1 MTHKKKKR
9 KGKKLPSYNQ
19 KTLKKFI
26 IDIFRKDAG
35 KLYNYKQIA
44 KQLDIK
50 DHETRKLINNVLYQF
65 VNDGKLEE
73 VYTGKFKFIAK
84 GAFIT
89 GIVDMTMRGTA
100 YIVSDDIEEDI
111 FVSQVN
117 LNHALHGDEVKVY
130 IAARKKKRQLEGE
143 VVEIIKQSRTT
154 FVGVLEISKHFAFLI
169 PEGRNMPHD
178 LFIPLNKLKGAKN
191 GVKAIAE
198 IVEWP
203 KGAKNPIAE
212 IIEVLGTPGDN
223 EVEMHAILAEFELPY
238 KYPEKIIAEAEKI
251 ANEIKPSDIKNRRD
265 FREITTITIDPEDAK
280 DFDDAL
286 SIRTLENGNYE
297 IGVHIADVSHYVEQ
311 GTLLD
316 EEAYNRATSVY
327 LVDRVIPMLPERLSN
342 LICSLRP
349 DEEKLTFSAVFE
361 MDDNANVISK
371 WFGKTIIKSD
381 RRFTYDE
388 AQQII
393 ETGTGDFEDE
403 VLKMNELA
411 QKLREQRYRKG
422 SISFDKIEVK
432 FHIDEN
438 GKPID
443 VYFKK
448 SKEAN
453 KLIEEFMLLA
463 NKKVAEEIGK
473 GKSKNAE
480 KTFVYRIHDEPDLD
494 KLNTFSNFIKRYGY
508 KINLKSKKEIASS
521 MNNLLETVQGKSEQN
536 VIENLAIRS
545 MAKAEYSTD
554 NIGHYGL
561 AFDHYSHFTS
571 PIRRYPDLMVHRL
584 LELYNSGGQSA
595 NKAEYENSC
604 KHSSKMERTAAMA
617 ERASIKYKQVEFMQD
632 KLGQI
637 FDGVISGI
645 TEWGMYVE
653 IVENKIEGMV
663 SLREMDD
670 DFYIFNEKEYSIIGQ
685 SHGKK
690 FTIGDQVQIQ
700 ISKANLRR
708 KQLDFILVDELE

>member
-1 MTHKKKKR
+1 MGHKKKKYKR
-9 KGKKLPSYNQ
+9 KNLPSYNK
-19 KTLKKFI
+19 KTLIKFI
-26 IDIFRKDAG
+26 TDIFRKNAG

-44 KQLDIK
+44 KRLDVK
-50 DHETRKLINNVLYQF
+50 DNETRKLITKVLYQLA
-65 VNDGKLEE
+65 NEEKLEE
-73 VYTGKFKFIAK
+73 VYTGKFKFISK
-84 GAFIT
+84 GAFVT
-89 GIVDMTMRGTA
+89 GIVDMTKRGTA
-100 YIVSDDIEEDI
+100 YIVSDDIEEDV
-111 FVSQVN
+111 FVSQSN

-130 IAARKKKRQLEGE
+130 ICAKKKNRQLEGE
-143 VVEIIKQSRTT
+143 VVEIIKQARST
-154 FVGVLEISKHFAFLI
+154 FVGVLEISKHFAFLT
-169 PEGRNMPHD
+169 PESRNMPHD
-178 LFIPLNKLKGAKN
+178 LFIPLNKLNGAKN

-198 IVEWP
+198 ITEWP

-223 EVEMHAILAEFELPY
+223 DVEMHAILAEFDLPY
-238 KYPEKIIAEAEKI
+238 KYPERIIAEAEKI
-251 ANEIKPSDIKNRRD
+251 ANEIKTSDIKSRRD

-286 SIRTLENGNYE
+286 SIRTLKNGNYE
-297 IGVHIADVSHYVEQ
+297 VGIHIADVSHYVKP

-327 LVDRVIPMLPERLSN
+327 LVDRVVPMLPERLSN

-349 DEEKLTFSAVFE
+349 DEEKLTYSAVFE
-361 MDDNANVISK
+361 MDDKANVHSK
-371 WFGKTIIKSD
+371 WFGKTIIKSS

-393 ETGTGDFEDE
+393 ETGEGDFGDE

-411 QKLREQRYRKG
+411 QKLREQRYRRG

-432 FHIDEN
+432 FHINEN
-438 GKPID
+438 GKPLDI
-443 VYFKK
+443 YFKK

-473 GKSKNAE
+473 GKSKNAV
-480 KTFVYRIHDEPDLD
+480 KTFVYRVHDEPDLE

-508 KINLKSKKEIASS
+508 KISLKNKKEIAGS
-521 MNNLLETVQGKSEQN
+521 MNDLLETVQGKSEQN
-536 VIENLAIRS
+536 VIETLAIRS
-545 MAKAEYSTD
+545 MAKAEYSVD

-561 AFDHYSHFTS
+561 AFDHYTHFTS
-571 PIRRYPDLMVHRL
+571 PIRRYPDLIVHRL
-584 LELYNSGGQSA
+584 LESYMNGGQSA
-595 NKAEYENSC
+595 NKAEYEKNC
-604 KHSSKMERTAAMA
+604 KQSSKMEQKAAMA

-670 DFYIFNEKEYSIIGQ
+670 DFYVFHEKEYSIIGQ
-685 SHGKK
+685 SHGNK
-690 FTIGDQVQIQ
+690 FTIGDKVKIQ
-700 ISKANLRR
+700 IARANLKR
-708 KQLDFILVDELE
+708 KQLDFILVEE

>member
-1 MTHKKKKR
+1 MTRKKKKSKR
-9 KGKKLPSYNQ
+9 KNLPSYNK

-26 IDIFRKDAG
+26 VDLFRRNAG

-44 KQLDIK
+44 KRLDIK
-50 DHETRKLINNVLYQF
+50 DHDTKKLVNSVLYCL
-65 VNDGKLEE
+65 VDEEKLEE

-84 GAFIT
+84 GSFVT
-89 GIVDMTMRGTA
+89 GIVDMTKRGTA
-100 YIVSDDIEEDI
+100 YIISDDIEEDI
-111 FVSQVN
+111 FVSQSN
-117 LNHALHGDEVKVY
+117 LNHALHGDEVK
-130 IAARKKKRQLEGE
+130 IFISARKKRRQPEGE
-143 VVEIIKQSRTT
+143 VVEIIKQSKTT

-178 LFIPLNKLKGAKN
+178 LFIPLNKLKGAKS

-198 IVEWP
+198 ITDWP

-212 IIEVLGTPGDN
+212 IIEILGMPGNND
-223 EVEMHAILAEFELPY
+223 VEMHSILAEFDLPF

-251 ANEIKPSDIKNRRD
+251 ANEIKPADIKNRRD
-265 FREITTITIDPEDAK
+265 FRGITTITIDPEDAK

-286 SIRTLENGNYE
+286 SIRQLPNKNYE
-297 IGVHIADVSHYVEQ
+297 IGVHIADVSHYVKQ

-327 LVDRVIPMLPERLSN
+327 LVDRVVPMLPERLSN

-349 DEEKLTFSAVFE
+349 NEEKLTFSAVFE
-361 MDDNANVISK
+361 MDDNANVVNK
-371 WFGKTIIKSD
+371 WFGRTIIKSD

-393 ETGTGDFEDE
+393 ETDEGDFANE

-411 QKLREQRYRKG
+411 QKLREQRYKKG

-432 FHIDEN
+432 FHVDEN
-438 GKPID
+438 GKPLDI
-443 VYFKK
+443 YFKK

-473 GKSKNAE
+473 GKPKNAA
-480 KTFVYRIHDEPDLD
+480 KTFVYRVHDEPDLE

-508 KINLKSKKEIASS
+508 SISLKNKKEIAGS

-545 MAKAEYSTD
+545 MAKAEYSVD

-584 LELYNSGGQSA
+584 LESYLKGGQSA
-595 NKAEYENSC
+595 NKAEYEKSC

-617 ERASIKYKQVEFMQD
+617 ERSSIKYKQVEFMQD

-637 FDGVISGI
+637 FDGVISGV

-663 SLREMDD
+663 SLREMED
-670 DFYIFNEKEYSIIGQ
+670 DFYVFNEKEYSIIGQ
-685 SHGKK
+685 SHGNKY
-690 FTIGDQVQIQ
+690 TIGDKVKIQ
-700 ISKANLRR
+700 ISKANLKR
-708 KQLDFILVDELE
+708 KQLDYILVYD

>member
-1 MTHKKKKR
+1 MAHKKKKQKR
-9 KGKKLPSYNQ
+9 KNLPSYNK

-26 IDIFRKDAG
+26 IDIFRKNAG
-35 KLYNYKQIA
+35 KLFNYKQIA
-44 KQLDIK
+44 KWLDVK
-50 DHETRKLINNVLYQF
+50 DAETKKLINTVLYQLT
-65 VNDGKLEE
+65 NEEKLEE
-73 VYTGKFKFIAK
+73 VYTGKFKFISK
-84 GAFIT
+84 GAYIS
-89 GIVDMTMRGTA
+89 GVVDMTKRGTA
-100 YIVSDDIEEDI
+100 YIVSEDI
-111 FVSQVN
+111 QEDVFVSQAN

-130 IAARKKKRQLEGE
+130 VFAQKKKRQLEGE
-143 VVEIIKQSRTT
+143 VVEVLKQSRTT
-154 FVGVLEISKHFAFLI
+154 FVGILEISKHFAFLI

-178 LFIPLNKLKGAKN
+178 LFIPMNKLNGGKN
-191 GVKAIAE
+191 GDKAIAE

-212 IIEVLGTPGDN
+212 ITEVLGTPGDN
-223 EVEMHAILAEFELPY
+223 EVEMHAILAEFNLPY
-238 KYPEKIIAEAEKI
+238 RYPERIIAEAEKI
-251 ANEIKPSDIKNRRD
+251 ANEINPEEIKNRRD
-265 FREITTITIDPEDAK
+265 FRGITTITIDPEDAK

-286 SIRTLENGNYE
+286 SIKTLDNGNYE
-297 IGVHIADVSHYVEQ
+297 IGVHIADVSHYVQ
-311 GTLLD
+311 PKTLLD

-327 LVDRVIPMLPERLSN
+327 LVDRVVPMLPERLSN

-361 MDDNANVISK
+361 LDEKAHIINK

-393 ETGTGDFEDE
+393 ETGEGDYKED

-411 QKLREQRYRKG
+411 QKLRELRYERG

-438 GKPID
+438 GKPLDI
-443 VYFKK
+443 YFKK

-473 GKSKNAE
+473 VKVKGEA
-480 KTFVYRIHDEPDLD
+480 KTFVYRIHDEPDLE

-508 KINLKSKKEIASS
+508 KISLKNKKDIANS
-521 MNNLLETVQGKSEQN
+521 MNDLLETVQGKSEQN

-545 MAKAEYSTD
+545 MAKAEYSVD

-561 AFDHYSHFTS
+561 AFDYYSHFTS

-584 LELYNSGGQSA
+584 LEQYLHGGKSA
-595 NKAEYENSC
+595 NKSEYAEAC
-604 KHSSKMERTAAMA
+604 KHSSQMERKSAMA
-617 ERASIKYKQVEFMQD
+617 ERTSIKYKQVEFMQD
-632 KLGQI
+632 KIGHI
-637 FDGVISGI
+637 FEGVISGI

-670 DFYIFNEKEYSIIGQ
+670 DFYVFNEKEYSIIGQ
-685 SHGKK
+685 SYGNKY
-690 FTIGDQVQIQ
+690 TIGDNLKIQ
-700 ISKANLRR
+700 ITRANLSK
-708 KQLDFILVDELE
+708 KQLDFSLVKED

>member
-1 MTHKKKKR
+1 MGHKKKEYKR
-9 KGKKLPSYNQ
+9 KNLPSYNK
-19 KTLKKFI
+19 KTLIKFI
-26 IDIFRKDAG
+26 TDIFRKNAG

-44 KQLDIK
+44 KRLDVK
-50 DHETRKLINNVLYQF
+50 DNETRKLITKVLYQLA
-65 VNDGKLEE
+65 NEEKLEE
-73 VYTGKFKFIAK
+73 VYTGKFKFISK
-84 GAFIT
+84 GAFVT
-89 GIVDMTMRGTA
+89 GIVDMTKRGTA
-100 YIVSDDIEEDI
+100 YIVSDDIEEDV
-111 FVSQVN
+111 FVSQSN

-130 IAARKKKRQLEGE
+130 ICAKKKNRQLEGE
-143 VVEIIKQSRTT
+143 VVEIIKQARST
-154 FVGVLEISKHFAFLI
+154 FVGVLEISKHFAFLT
-169 PEGRNMPHD
+169 PESRNMPHD
-178 LFIPLNKLKGAKN
+178 LFIPLNKLNGAKN

-198 IVEWP
+198 ITEWP

-223 EVEMHAILAEFELPY
+223 DVEMHAILAEFDLPY
-238 KYPEKIIAEAEKI
+238 KYPERIIAEAEKI
-251 ANEIKPSDIKNRRD
+251 ANEIKTSDIKSRRD

-286 SIRTLENGNYE
+286 SIRTLKNGNYE
-297 IGVHIADVSHYVEQ
+297 VGIHIADVSHYVKP

-327 LVDRVIPMLPERLSN
+327 LVDRVVPMLPERLSN
-342 LICSLRP
+342 LICSLRQ
-349 DEEKLTFSAVFE
+349 DEETLTYSAVFE
-361 MDDNANVISK
+361 MDDKANVHSK
-371 WFGKTIIKSD
+371 WFGKTIIKSS

-393 ETGTGDFEDE
+393 ETGEGDFGDE

-411 QKLREQRYRKG
+411 QKLREQRYRRG

-432 FHIDEN
+432 FHINEN
-438 GKPID
+438 GKPLDI
-443 VYFKK
+443 YFKK

-473 GKSKNAE
+473 GKSKNAV
-480 KTFVYRIHDEPDLD
+480 KTFVYRVHDEPDLE

-508 KINLKSKKEIASS
+508 KISLKNKKEIAGS
-521 MNNLLETVQGKSEQN
+521 MNDLLETVQGKSEQN
-536 VIENLAIRS
+536 VIETLAIRS
-545 MAKAEYSTD
+545 MAKAEYSVD

-561 AFDHYSHFTS
+561 AFDHYTHFTS
-571 PIRRYPDLMVHRL
+571 PIRRYPDLIVHRL
-584 LELYNSGGQSA
+584 LESYMNGGQSA
-595 NKAEYENSC
+595 NKAEYEKNC
-604 KHSSKMERTAAMA
+604 KQSSKMEQKAAMA

-670 DFYIFNEKEYSIIGQ
+670 DFYVFHEKEYSIIGQ
-685 SHGKK
+685 SHGNK
-690 FTIGDQVQIQ
+690 FTIGDKVKIQ
-700 ISKANLRR
+700 IARANLKR
-708 KQLDFILVDELE
+708 KQLDFILVEE